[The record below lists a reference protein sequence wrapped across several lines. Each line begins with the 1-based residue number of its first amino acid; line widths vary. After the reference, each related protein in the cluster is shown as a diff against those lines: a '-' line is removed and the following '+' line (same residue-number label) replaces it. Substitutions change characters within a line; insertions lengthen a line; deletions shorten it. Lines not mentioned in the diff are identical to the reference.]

1 MRQKLYSIGI
11 ILMILAVFFAIGCVD
26 NESAPAID
34 KEESVLD
41 TTKEES
47 APDLVEKDTA
57 PVAAEKE
64 SVPDVVKETPAPELK
79 VIHDEKIP
87 SAVYNLYPKLEG
99 YLIGYT
105 ITNNGADVLK
115 VTTSSEISGYTDTAI
130 NTERIESGETKL
142 IAQTPLFKPG
152 ILDTL
157 TETRTANLHYKVT
170 YNDNGVEKVL
180 DEVTNPV
187 ELYAKDTMLWGTMED
202 GEYVDLTPL
211 IVAWVT
217 PHAYE
222 IDELIRIAA
231 EYTYD
236 GSMGMAETSESRI
249 EQISAIYYALQEQ
262 YSITYINSAISYS
275 ANTDASQRIKLPSD
289 AINLASANCID
300 GTVLFASALENI
312 GINPYIVI
320 VPGHAF
326 LAWGDGNGN
335 IEGVLET
342 TMVGNSA
349 FDDAYDYG
357 LQEYNEEV
365 NSGNFDSGESMI
377 ISVNDMRG
385 IGITPMR

>member
-1 MRQKLYSIGI
+1 
-11 ILMILAVFFAIGCVD
+11 MILAMFFAIGCVD

-64 SVPDVVKETPAPELK
+64 SVPDIVKETPAPELK

>member
-1 MRQKLYSIGI
+1 
-11 ILMILAVFFAIGCVD
+11 MILAVFFAIGCVD

-64 SVPDVVKETPAPELK
+64 SVPDIVKETPAPELK

>member
-64 SVPDVVKETPAPELK
+64 SVPDIVKETPAPELK

-357 LQEYNEEV
+357 LQEYNEEI
-365 NSGNFDSGESMI
+365 NNGNFDSGESMI